1 MSGKL
6 STQTINLSSPP
17 AISILGK
24 GYFGWQDLL
33 PIAPD
38 VADANRIFIPPNPT
52 SRPSDL
58 YSAKVNL
65 CNIPGYRFV
74 RFTNPSEML
83 MFVDG
88 SALNNGLPIARAG
101 YGVVFAPLQ
110 WASPISNRLE
120 QDGHPQTSNRAEL
133 RAVLA
138 SLTLRFWAGEGFS
151 RIVLAC
157 DSEYVVKGI
166 SVWIFKWRRNGW
178 KTTTGNSVAN
188 QDLWKMLEARLRE
201 MEGRG
206 MLVQF
211 WKIPR
216 EWNEADE
223 YAKAGAVHSFPFF
236 LFLFFF
242 FPNEEW
248 FAYFLFI
255 LIRRKILWLAKWAK
269 LLSWNVC
276 PKE

>member
-1 MSGKL
+1 MSGRL
-6 STQTINLSSPP
+6 STQTINLSPFP
-17 AISILGK
+17 TISTLV
-24 GYFGWQDLL
+24 YMGWRDLL

-38 VADANRIFIPPNPT
+38 AADTNRIFIPPNPT

-58 YSAKVNL
+58 YSAKLNL

-74 RFTNPSEML
+74 RSTDPSEML

-88 SALNNGLPIARAG
+88 SALGNGLPTARAG

-110 WASPISNRLE
+110 WFSPISDRLE
-120 QDGHPQTSNRAEL
+120 QDGNPQTSNRAEL

-138 SLTLRFWAGEGFS
+138 SLTLRFWAGEGFP

-178 KTTTGNSVAN
+178 KTVAGNPVAN
-188 QDLWKMLEARLRE
+188 QDLWKKLEAKLRE
-201 MEGRG
+201 MEGKG

-223 YAKAGAVHSFPFF
+223 YAKAGAVRVF
-236 LFLFFF
+236 LW
-242 FPNEEW
+242 NEDLLI
-248 FAYFLFI
+248 YFIYYLGEGFCV
-255 LIRRKILWLAKWAK
+255 W
-269 LLSWNVC
+269 
-276 PKE
+276 

>member
-1 MSGKL
+1 M
-6 STQTINLSSPP
+6 
-17 AISILGK
+17 
-24 GYFGWQDLL
+24 GWQDLL

-38 VADANRIFIPPNPT
+38 VADANRIFHFPDPT
-52 SRPSDL
+52 IKPSDL
-58 YSAKVNL
+58 YKVQLNQ
-65 CNIPGYRFV
+65 CSIPGYRFV
-74 RFTNPSEML
+74 RSTNPAEML

-88 SALNNGLPIARAG
+88 SALNNGSPNARAG
-101 YGVVFAPLQ
+101 YGVVFAPFE
-110 WASPISNRLE
+110 WFSPISSPLE

-166 SVWIFKWRRNGW
+166 SEWIVKWRRNGW
-178 KTTTGNSVAN
+178 KTTTGSPVAN
-188 QDLWKMLEARLRE
+188 QDLWKKLEEKLRE
-201 MEGRG
+201 MEKKG

-223 YAKAGAVHSFPFF
+223 YAKAGAVIILLHS
-236 LFLFFF
+236 FFF
-242 FPNEEW
+242 FE
-248 FAYFLFI
+248 
-255 LIRRKILWLAKWAK
+255 
-269 LLSWNVC
+269 
-276 PKE
+276 